1 MVAYFAL
8 TENTYQSGQTV
19 DFKLYPDKKGKTI
32 VGCFNSS
39 KIHIGLYEPSGPDTR
54 DFSFYL
60 ERILACKMADLAEV
74 LYAKV
79 SFKGVTVEKWTSLNS
94 SHTMSSF
101 RVESQWTTT
110 FGIKKDR
117 VFKKAS
123 EVSR

>member
-1 MVAYFAL
+1 
-8 TENTYQSGQTV
+8 
-19 DFKLYPDKKGKTI
+19 
-32 VGCFNSS
+32 
-39 KIHIGLYEPSGPDTR
+39 
-54 DFSFYL
+54 
-60 ERILACKMADLAEV
+60 MADLAEV

-79 SFKGVTVEKWTSLNS
+79 SFKGITVEKWTSLNS

-110 FGIKKDR
+110 FGIRKDR